1 MFFAS
6 KIFVQE
12 MLIAG
17 FFQKQIRAKKR
28 HLVPLMLVLVLAGA
42 IQGPAVAGI
51 SDAKKESPAAK
62 PDAKYLS
69 VIEAIYQKGLVARE
83 AAQKATATAHEALV
97 KADAALKEALASG
110 NKKKIKAAEAEL
122 RDAKVVVFKTSE
134 TLSQLDKLVDRLNV
148 INDKAKNLAE
158 ENEHGKLEKLAE
170 KACTVLDFISKI
182 SKHLPPIIIVVPP
195 PCTTSTTQPSPT
207 PVGRRG

>member
-6 KIFVQE
+6 KIFVQDV
-12 MLIAG
+12 LIVG
-17 FFQKQIRAKKR
+17 LSRKQIRVKKR
-28 HLVPLMLVLVLAGA
+28 HVVPLLLVLMLAGA

-69 VIEAIYQKGLVARE
+69 EIESIYQKGLAARE
-83 AAQKATATAHEALV
+83 AAQKAAATAHEALV

-110 NKKKIKAAEAEL
+110 NKKKIKATESEWLNAQ
-122 RDAKVVVFKTSE
+122 RVVLITSE
-134 TLSQLDKLVDRLNV
+134 SLKQLDKLVDRLNV
-148 INDKAKNLAE
+148 INDKAKIMAK
-158 ENEHGKLEKLAE
+158 ENDHGKLEKLAE
-170 KACTVLDFISKI
+170 KASNVWVFITEISKPR
-182 SKHLPPIIIVVPP
+182 PPIIIVVPP